1 MQLNESTYETIFL
14 LYIDNELSP
23 KERLEVETFIAD
35 NPSYALEMEAL
46 KATLLH
52 PENVQ
57 YAFKENL
64 KQHADETSL
73 EELKENWEEDWEED
87 SKATYTSILKEDIQK
102 IPGLS
107 TSFKNALKKETIS
120 EGILIKPFN
129 FNQNKFTYAAI
140 AACLMVFIGYQQL
153 TKTSVS
159 NSSAANSQA
168 SNSIVSNS
176 LENNSNQVL
185 VPNVSPIT
193 TKESKESTGS
203 STTIISNSN
212 KQEVVNNIKSIT
224 KTKKETL
231 ILEKLNT
238 SELEIAKTN
247 KNVSIAIAEPTRN
260 NSILNNQAIITKLPS
275 SYNNTM
281 TIDALVTETSSVD
294 KNTALITDEKATTS
308 YELIDTEDPN
318 RTIFIANFEIDG
330 AAFRGIT
337 RRVSALLKRN
347 KSEKEK

>member
-23 KERLEVETFIAD
+23 KERLEVEAFILD

-46 KATLLH
+46 KATVISSEQL
-52 PENVQ
+52 Q
-57 YAFKENL
+57 YPFKENL
-64 KQHADETSL
+64 KHQAAETGVEDL
-73 EELKENWEEDWEED
+73 EKDWD
-87 SKATYTSILKEDIQK
+87 ATYSTILKTNMEE

-107 TSFKNALKKETIS
+107 TPFKNGLKKEVAK
-120 EGILIKPFN
+120 EGIVLKPFG
-129 FNQNKFTYAAI
+129 FSQQKFTYAAI

-153 TKTSVS
+153 TKTPVS
-159 NSSAANSQA
+159 NLSA

-176 LENNSNQVL
+176 PANKSNKVL
-185 VPNVSPIT
+185 VPNIST
-193 TKESKESTGS
+193 ESTKS
-203 STTIISNSN
+203 DATVISNSN
-212 KQEVVNNIKSIT
+212 KQELVNNIKPIT
-224 KTKKETL
+224 KTKKEIL
-231 ILEKLNT
+231 IQEKLNT

-275 SYNNTM
+275 SYNNPM
-281 TIDALVTETSSVD
+281 TIDALSTETSSVD
-294 KNTALITDEKATTS
+294 KNTDLIRDEKATTN

-318 RTIFIANFEIDG
+318 RAIFIANFEIDG

-337 RRVSALLKRN
+337 RRISALLKRN

>member
-23 KERLEVETFIAD
+23 KERLEVEAFIVD

-46 KATLLH
+46 KATVISSEQL
-52 PENVQ
+52 Q
-57 YAFKENL
+57 YPFKENL
-64 KQHADETSL
+64 KQQAAETGVEDL
-73 EELKENWEEDWEED
+73 EKDWD
-87 SKATYTSILKEDIQK
+87 ATYSTILKTNMEE

-107 TSFKNALKKETIS
+107 TPFKNGLKKEAAK
-120 EGILIKPFN
+120 EGIVLKPFG
-129 FNQNKFTYAAI
+129 FSQQKFTYAAI

-153 TKTSVS
+153 TKTPVS
-159 NSSAANSQA
+159 NSSA

-176 LENNSNQVL
+176 LANKSNKVL
-185 VPNVSPIT
+185 VPNIST
-193 TKESKESTGS
+193 ESTKS
-203 STTIISNSN
+203 DATVISNSN
-212 KQEVVNNIKSIT
+212 KQELVNNIKPIT
-224 KTKKETL
+224 KTKKEIL
-231 ILEKLNT
+231 IQEKLNT
-238 SELEIAKTN
+238 SELEITKTN

-275 SYNNTM
+275 SYNNPM
-281 TIDALVTETSSVD
+281 TIDALSTETSSVD
-294 KNTALITDEKATTS
+294 KNTDLIRDEKATTI

-318 RTIFIANFEIDG
+318 RAIFIANFEIDG